1 MSNNENKTVVKKQ
14 GLGLGTVLT
23 IIFVVL
29 KLVGVI
35 DWSWVWVLAP
45 FWIGAIISLVFGLV
59 ALLIVA
65 IAAIIV
71 NKD

>member
-1 MSNNENKTVVKKQ
+1 MSNENKTIVKKQ
-14 GLGLGTVLT
+14 GLSLGTVLT

-35 DWSWVWVLAP
+35 EWSWVWVLAP
-45 FWIGAIISLVFGLV
+45 FWIGIALSLAFTLI
-59 ALLIVA
+59 ALLIVV

-71 NKD
+71 EKD

>member
-1 MSNNENKTVVKKQ
+1 MSNENKTVIKKQ
-14 GLGLGTVLT
+14 ALSLGTILT

-45 FWIGAIISLVFGLV
+45 VWIGAIISLVLV
-59 ALLIVA
+59 LITV

>member
-1 MSNNENKTVVKKQ
+1 MSNENKTVIKKQ
-14 GLGLGTVLT
+14 GLSLGTVLT

-45 FWIGAIISLVFGLV
+45 VWIGAIISLVLV
-59 ALLIVA
+59 LIGLLITIV
-65 IAAIIV
+65 AAIIV